1 MEMLRVEFADVII
14 TVINLL
20 VIAFLMKLFLFKPIM
35 KVIDER
41 NKMIND
47 DFEKAKQSKEKAEK
61 MLKDHE
67 EQMASVKD
75 EAANLLAD
83 AKKRAEGEYNRI
95 VSEADTEAKDI
106 VNQANETAKQTVD
119 KALSGAQGRI
129 TELAVDAAKKLL
141 EQSSNAELN
150 SSLYDSFLEETGE
163 IDDGE

>member
-67 EQMASVKD
+67 EQMASVED

-106 VNQANETAKQTVD
+106 LIKQMKLQSRQLTKHFRVHKD
-119 KALSGAQGRI
+119 ALRS
-129 TELAVDAAKKLL
+129 LL
-141 EQSSNAELN
+141 SMLPR
-150 SSLYDSFLEETGE
+150 SFLSKAAMPN
-163 IDDGE
+163 